1 MWVCC
6 CPPVADPAK
15 LSRYSWLGCTAACL
29 LCRPLRPGQELSAW
43 GYCLPCSCHPQ
54 LPGWELPL
62 YLNRPAATGRPPTW
76 RMLSSP
82 YARLKTHLSHGCPVL
97 SRKRSCTCR
106 WLQDIDT
113 ATWDV
118 VLYVNSSLVVDCPQ
132 CLFMETFDPEQPGS
146 RFTRMWQLTQVR

>member
-1 MWVCC
+1 M
-6 CPPVADPAK
+6 
-15 LSRYSWLGCTAACL
+15 
-29 LCRPLRPGQELSAW
+29 
-43 GYCLPCSCHPQ
+43 
-54 LPGWELPL
+54 
-62 YLNRPAATGRPPTW
+62 
-76 RMLSSP
+76 
-82 YARLKTHLSHGCPVL
+82 L

-106 WLQDIDT
+106 WLQDNDT